1 MKRNKGMQLSAVLA
15 VMLLLSMAFVPAVS
29 AEKKSKE
36 KLEDLSISPELY
48 RKPYINPD
56 DIVYSTPLNESE
68 LISIVFS

>member
-1 MKRNKGMQLSAVLA
+1 MKRNKGMQLSAIFA

-48 RKPYINPD
+48 PKFDSCHSFVKKICPIF
-56 DIVYSTPLNESE
+56 VSTSN
-68 LISIVFS
+68 